1 MIKLSLKELKEIEK
15 ICYETNVEYF
25 ELERDS
31 RWSAVGLERD
41 PRWSA
46 VGTLK
51 MQYNTF
57 VSNYSATVIVDVITK
72 D

>member
-31 RWSAVGLERD
+31 KWSLG
-41 PRWSA
+41 
-46 VGTLK
+46 GTLK

-57 VSNYSATVIVDVITK
+57 VSNYSATVIVDVIIK
-72 D
+72 DW

>member
-1 MIKLSLKELKEIEK
+1 MIKLSFKELKEIEK

-25 ELERDS
+25 ELERD
-31 RWSAVGLERD
+31 

-46 VGTLK
+46 VGWSAVGALK

>member
-25 ELERDS
+25 DLTRDS
-31 RWSAVGLERD
+31 KWSVG
-41 PRWSA
+41 
-46 VGTLK
+46 GTLK
-51 MQYNTF
+51 MQYDTV

-72 D
+72 DW